1 MDEKERE
8 ARIRAIAEASLRE
21 AKYQSRVTCDAPIA
35 APEATEVVQA
45 QDAATAPEKAAAQT
59 EADAVNGVALCS
71 THWFVLEKIR
81 QLSKKHSY
89 CYASNSYIAS
99 LVHLSRSRVAHIIS
113 DLCRAGMVFRHVQYD
128 QENPKL
134 VIRRDLVPVPEK
146 IYKQLGQETLE
157 QAGALGIAFAAL
169 KKFFEGLV
177 KKTASLQQIRRIFFN
192 AGRNGVPKTQI
203 IEMLRH
209 PEWTADYLEEKIAI
223 LTAHVGTMDPTR
235 FLWAA
240 LWKDYQPGNRARH
253 AAKKAAASVKA
264 QAGMVSYDPR
274 PVTKTYAPD
283 PQKTAESRK
292 ALFRQWLK
300 KGSPLLKKMEA
311 YADANFPHAPQ
322 PTTT

>member
-8 ARIRAIAEASLRE
+8 KQIRELIEASLKE
-21 AKYQSRVTCDAPIA
+21 AKLPPHTKYDDTAVDPKTV
-35 APEATEVVQA
+35 EAQPGPNT
-45 QDAATAPEKAAAQT
+45 
-59 EADAVNGVALCS
+59 VNGVHLCGM
-71 THWFVLEKIR
+71 HWFVLEKIR

-89 CYASNSYIAS
+89 CYASNNYIAS

-113 DLCRAGMVFRHVQYD
+113 DLCHAGMVFRHVQYD
-128 QENPKL
+128 LENPKL

-146 IYKQLGQETLE
+146 IYKQLGKETLE
-157 QAGALGIAFAAL
+157 EAGALGIAFAAL

>member
-8 ARIRAIAEASLRE
+8 KQIRELIEASLKE
-21 AKYQSRVTCDAPIA
+21 AKLPPHTKYDDTAVDPKTV
-35 APEATEVVQA
+35 EAQPGPNT
-45 QDAATAPEKAAAQT
+45 
-59 EADAVNGVALCS
+59 VNGVHLCGM
-71 THWFVLEKIR
+71 HWFVLEKIR

-89 CYASNSYIAS
+89 CYASNNYIAS

-240 LWKDYQPGNRARH
+240 LWKDYKPGKRAQH
-253 AAKKAAASVKA
+253 AAEKGVASVKA
-264 QAGMVSYDPR
+264 QADMVTYDPL
-274 PVTKTYAPD
+274 PVTETYEPEPPKTV
-283 PQKTAESRK
+283 ESLK
-292 ALFRQWLK
+292 EQFRRWLPK
-300 KGSPLLKKMEA
+300 DSNLLKQMDA
-311 YADANFPHAPQ
+311 YVEGKFQHAPQ
-322 PTTT
+322 PTMA